1 MQSEQQRQR
10 RREQKRFER
19 EREKKEARKAQMC
32 AGDELEFRLPL
43 RVASLFGRAM
53 RVAREEAGRPISP
66 GECLVRMAR
75 HFIDVWGP
83 RMAQRSPCALTP
95 ALPYLSP
102 DAELEEANR
111 ALLCRGAQVHVPLRS
126 GQARVAG
133 ELLDRLRRLP
143 DRE

>member
-83 RMAQRSPCALTP
+83 RMAHRSPRAAEGTRP
-95 ALPYLSP
+95 AG
-102 DAELEEANR
+102 N
-111 ALLCRGAQVHVPLRS
+111 G
-126 GQARVAG
+126 
-133 ELLDRLRRLP
+133 P
-143 DRE
+143 DRGDS